1 MAREHETSAQPW
13 GTLEELLLVSA
24 VNRHGTKSWDSV
36 AMEVQ
41 SRSSS
46 AVLTAQNCRDKFD
59 DLKRRFVSQNDTKSH
74 SLAPMVDE
82 LRRLRVEELRS
93 EVRRRDVSIV

>member
-59 DLKRRFVSQNDTKSH
+59 DLKRRFVSQNDTTH
-74 SLAPMVDE
+74 GLAPMVDE